1 MGNTYTKSGKKLSFW
16 KILLWIVGIF
26 VALQIV
32 SEGEFGQDLFG
43 QTGGYTDAT
52 ESTQIVYKTYI
63 GISGRGTEDNTGIV
77 VDSVVTNGPAEKAG
91 IQPGDIITALG
102 SHGIG
107 NSVDFKVALIRYDPW
122 ETVEVSL
129 IREGVAMTLSVTLGE
144 VAEVVTVPQEEATQP
159 QEPQGG
165 TTPPQNVTTPPQNV
179 TTPPQGSTGNQGNTG
194 STEVHDRFPSMPPEL
209 LDHVLIGS
217 RDKGISAT
225 LTGNVLI
232 TVIFVNDPTSTWTAE
247 KMASTKAGDA
257 AMTAEVLAEAAG
269 YGVDLNIT
277 VEYRQATVGTTED
290 IDRTA
295 WSEQIMASAGLGS
308 VATASAELER
318 SRGVKEAPIL
328 FYLNTTDRAYA
339 LPNDGQTTEYAIIWN
354 CGSDT
359 ITYRHELYHLFG
371 AADYYFPKAVEESAL
386 RYYPNST
393 MLTGENAVTDNL
405 TAYLIGWKDTLTND
419 ALAFLQETA
428 HLTAEYV
435 EQEHAKEIYTGY
447 VENWER
453 NGYVITGYLD
463 MGVLEGQGKVVE
475 PNGNWKEGLFE
486 YGIFVRG
493 RCKILYENGIL
504 YEGEIDQRAYNGQG
518 TIVWAGGDTY
528 TGQWKDGQ
536 YHGNGKITYAN
547 GGWSEGVFENG
558 TLANGRCKAIYE
570 DGTRYEGD
578 MVNGAFDGQGT
589 IVWANGDSYTG
600 GFLNG
605 KRHGYGTYRWADGQT
620 MSGTWNNG
628 EFVG

>member
-102 SHGIG
+102 SYGIG

-159 QEPQGG
+159 QESQGG
-165 TTPPQNVTTPPQNV
+165 TTPPQNV

-504 YEGEIDQRAYNGQG
+504 YEGEIDQGAYNGQG

-589 IVWANGDSYTG
+589 IVWASGDSYTG
-600 GFLNG
+600 SFVNG
-605 KRHGYGTYRWADGQT
+605 QFHGYGTYIWADGNSV
-620 MSGTWNNG
+620 SGTWNNG

>member
-102 SHGIG
+102 SYGIG

-504 YEGEIDQRAYNGQG
+504 YEGEIDQGAYNGQG
-518 TIVWAGGDTY
+518 TIVWAGGDIY

-578 MVNGAFDGQGT
+578 MVNGAFNGQGT
-589 IVWANGDSYTG
+589 IVWASGDSYTG
-600 GFLNG
+600 SFVNG
-605 KRHGYGTYRWADGQT
+605 QFHGYGTYIWADGNSV
-620 MSGTWNNG
+620 SGTWNNG

>member
-102 SHGIG
+102 SYGIG

-159 QEPQGG
+159 QESQGG
-165 TTPPQNVTTPPQNV
+165 TTPPQNVTTPPQ
-179 TTPPQGSTGNQGNTG
+179 GGTGNQGNTG

-290 IDRTA
+290 VDRTA

-504 YEGEIDQRAYNGQG
+504 YEGEIDQGAYNGQG

-528 TGQWKDGQ
+528 TGQWKDGK
-536 YHGNGKITYAN
+536 YHGNGKMIYAN

>member
-1 MGNTYTKSGKKLSFW
+1 
-16 KILLWIVGIF
+16 
-26 VALQIV
+26 
-32 SEGEFGQDLFG
+32 
-43 QTGGYTDAT
+43 
-52 ESTQIVYKTYI
+52 
-63 GISGRGTEDNTGIV
+63 
-77 VDSVVTNGPAEKAG
+77 
-91 IQPGDIITALG
+91 
-102 SHGIG
+102 
-107 NSVDFKVALIRYDPW
+107 
-122 ETVEVSL
+122 
-129 IREGVAMTLSVTLGE
+129 
-144 VAEVVTVPQEEATQP
+144 
-159 QEPQGG
+159 
-165 TTPPQNVTTPPQNV
+165 
-179 TTPPQGSTGNQGNTG
+179 
-194 STEVHDRFPSMPPEL
+194 MPPEL

-504 YEGEIDQRAYNGQG
+504 YEGEIDQGAYNGQG

>member
-102 SHGIG
+102 SYGIG

-159 QEPQGG
+159 QESQGG
-165 TTPPQNVTTPPQNV
+165 TTPPQNVTTPPQ
-179 TTPPQGSTGNQGNTG
+179 GGTGNQGNTG

-328 FYLNTTDRAYA
+328 FYLNTTDRSYA

-419 ALAFLQETA
+419 ALVFLQETA

-435 EQEHAKEIYTGY
+435 EQEHAKEIHTGY

-493 RCKILYENGIL
+493 RCKILYENGTL
-504 YEGEIDQRAYNGQG
+504 YEGEIDQGAYNGQG
-518 TIVWAGGDTY
+518 TIIWAGGDTY

-578 MVNGAFDGQGT
+578 MVNGAFNGQGT
-589 IVWANGDSYTG
+589 IVWASGDSYTG
-600 GFLNG
+600 SFVNG
-605 KRHGYGTYRWADGQT
+605 QFHGYGTYIWADGNSV
-620 MSGTWNNG
+620 SGTWNNG